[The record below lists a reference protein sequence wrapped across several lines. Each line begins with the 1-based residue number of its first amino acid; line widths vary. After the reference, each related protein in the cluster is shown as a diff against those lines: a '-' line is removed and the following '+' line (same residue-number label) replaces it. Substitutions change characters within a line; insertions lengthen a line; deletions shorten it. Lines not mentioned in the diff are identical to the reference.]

1 MLFSNLPDFQHSAKQ
16 KERSNVLDA
25 LFVMQYQWIL
35 NPEHN
40 NSKLHCCIVQIY
52 IYIYLKPY
60 DIFVRGT
67 KKLSQAKSTL

>member
-1 MLFSNLPDFQHSAKQ
+1 MLFSNLRDFQHSAKQ

-40 NSKLHCCIVQIY
+40 NSKLHCCIFQY
-52 IYIYLKPY
+52 IYILKPY